1 MVTGAFEVHAKRQDL
16 LKGRHI
22 LLVDDV
28 YTSGATTD
36 ACIRA
41 LKKGG
46 ASAVTIVCWTRVL
59 PAGLES
65 ANAT

>member
-1 MVTGAFEVHAKRQDL
+1 MVAGAFTVHEKRRSL
-16 LKGRHI
+16 LNGRHI

-36 ACIRA
+36 ACIRV

-46 ASAVTIVCWTRVL
+46 ASAVTILCWTRVL
-59 PAGLES
+59 PLGLET
-65 ANAT
+65 ANPT

>member
-1 MVTGAFEVHAKRQDL
+1 MVAGAFALNPASAERV
-16 LKGRHI
+16 KGRHI

-36 ACIRA
+36 ACVRV

-46 ASAVTIVCWTRVL
+46 ASAVTILCWARVL
-59 PAGLES
+59 PLGLETV
-65 ANAT
+65 AAA